1 MNAPDDPKA
10 GEAKQQPNPERR
22 SDSALLCLCIGV
34 GLLFLAQLLG
44 MGAAMSA
51 ALSGGSPVA
60 VAGGL
65 GAFVGVV
72 FAAVLGIILSVVGA
86 IWIAVRVIADQTG
99 DKEERRYRNV
109 ER

>member
-1 MNAPDDPKA
+1 MNAPEPQAPAQK
-10 GEAKQQPNPERR
+10 PNPERR
-22 SDSALLCLCIGV
+22 SDAALLCFCIGV
-34 GLLFLAQLLG
+34 GLLFLAQFLG

-72 FAAVLGIILSVVGA
+72 FAAVLGILLAVIGA